1 MTPEDLA
8 HIRADVRAA
17 MIEAQW
23 DDTALMPDLI
33 NELLVSVGAVAVD
46 GPNGDPRVWAQNL
59 LHSCQ
64 LRAISRIPFAARADE
79 DDPHWSEHL

>member
-1 MTPEDLA
+1 MKPTELS

-17 MIEAQW
+17 LIEAQW

-33 NELLVSVGAVAVD
+33 NELLVSVGAVAVVD
-46 GPNGDPRVWAQNL
+46 PNGDPRVWAQNL
-59 LHSCQ
+59 LRACQ
-64 LRAISRIPFAARADE
+64 LRAISRIPFADRAEE